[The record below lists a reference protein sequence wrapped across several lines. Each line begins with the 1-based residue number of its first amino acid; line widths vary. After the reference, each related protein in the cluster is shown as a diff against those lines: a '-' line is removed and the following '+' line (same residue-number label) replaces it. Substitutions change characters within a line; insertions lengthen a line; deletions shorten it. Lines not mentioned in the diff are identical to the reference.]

1 MSLIVYRTDAPIT
14 VDQFIDV
21 LQRSTLAERRPI
33 DDLACMEAMVTNA
46 NLTATAWDGAR
57 LVGVARSVTDFV
69 YACYCSDL
77 AVDVAYQRAGIGK
90 ALIDATLGRLGPRCT
105 LRLVAAPAAAE
116 YYAKI
121 GFTPN
126 HRSWEISRGHR

>member
-1 MSLIVYRTDAPIT
+1 MSSIVYRTDAPIT

-21 LQRSTLAERRPI
+21 LQRSTLAERRPV
-33 DDLACMEAMVTNA
+33 DDRVCMEGMVADA
-46 NLTATAWDGAR
+46 NLIATAWDGDR

-69 YACYCSDL
+69 FCCYCSDL
-77 AVDVAYQRAGIGK
+77 AVDVAYQRTGIGR

-121 GFTPN
+121 GFVQN
-126 HRSWEISRGHR
+126 HRSWEVPLARR